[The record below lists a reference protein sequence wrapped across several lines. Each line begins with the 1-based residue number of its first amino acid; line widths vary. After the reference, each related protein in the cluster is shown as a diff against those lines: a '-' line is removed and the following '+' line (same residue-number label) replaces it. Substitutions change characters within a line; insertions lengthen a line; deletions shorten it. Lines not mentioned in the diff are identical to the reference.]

1 MTKQVQRRRG
11 TSTQHTS
18 FTGAEGEI
26 SVNTTNKSVHVHD
39 GVTAGG
45 FEAARADLA
54 NVSDANLN
62 NALSGNTLASLTI
75 TSADIN
81 GGTIDGTTIGGTSPA
96 IGTFTQATVTGDL
109 TIADKIVHSGDTNTA
124 ISFPAADTVT
134 VETSGS
140 ERLRIDSSG
149 NVGIG
154 ATPFY
159 RLHVADATLTSTT
172 AGSNIAARLQSNGA
186 GADVN
191 LQFSDGVSN
200 ASQIG
205 MVGGSVYVRTA
216 GSERMRLDASGNV
229 GIGTSSP
236 AQELEIA
243 GTEPNIRLNSGGTP
257 SALYGFEI
265 TNGTAVDAYLRT
277 RGSTGETQLGSGR
290 SAGWGGHL
298 TFYTDTSERMR
309 ITASGNVGIGT
320 SSVSSVFGKTVKVFS
335 SGNGGTLDVGGSNV
349 NARLFGSEGLSIAG
363 FGTSTNHPF
372 ILFTNDTERLRVDAS
387 GNLLINTTSSG
398 GSKLRISGLPT
409 SSAGLSA
416 GDVWNDGGT
425 LKIA

>member
-1 MTKQVQRRRG
+1 M
-11 TSTQHTS
+11 STIKISQLPS
-18 FTGAEGEI
+18 ITGA
-26 SVNTTNKSVHVHD
+26 NTAGTDLIPLVDVSLNVTNKITRSE
-39 GVTAGG
+39 
-45 FEAARADLA
+45 FFL
-54 NVSDANLN
+54 NVPA
-62 NALSGNTLASLTI
+62 
-75 TSADIN
+75 
-81 GGTIDGTTIGGTSPA
+81 TTI
-96 IGTFTQATVTGDL
+96 TGDL
-109 TIADKIVHSGDTNTA
+109 TLADKIVHSGDTNTA
-124 ISFPAADTVT
+124 IRFPSADTVT

-236 AQELEIA
+236 AAKLHIVQTDPA
-243 GTEPNIRLNSGGTP
+243 IRLTRTTDFFYGQL
-257 SALYGFEI
+257 SADGFSAY
-265 TNGTAVDAYLRT
+265 TNTNDNAPIIFKTATNERLRI
-277 RGSTGETQLGSGR
+277 
-290 SAGWGGHL
+290 
-298 TFYTDTSERMR
+298 D
-309 ITASGNVGIGT
+309 ASGNVGIGT
-320 SSVSSVFGKTVKVFS
+320 SSVSSVFGTTVKVFS
-335 SGNGGTLDVGGSNV
+335 SGSGGTLDVGGSTV

-387 GNLLINTTSSG
+387 GNLLIGTTTSG